1 MSKYVNQI
9 NKQVNTLYNSILLL
23 SRNKLFYTTFDL
35 IDTFQNRIHLVFTH
49 VSFIF
54 IKSKVS
60 KDHKI
65 YKNFHQKVFD
75 LIFNNIE
82 TNMREIGYGDTV
94 INKNMK
100 SLTKTF
106 YNILFDCEKYRVMT
120 KSAKCIFF
128 NKYLKLNDI
137 KNITN
142 NAEIIEYFNK
152 YEAFCFD
159 LSHDSVLKGEFKF
172 NYK

>member
-1 MSKYVNQI
+1 MSKQVDKINTQI
-9 NKQVNTLYNSILLL
+9 NNLYNSILLL

-35 IDTFQNRIHLVFTH
+35 IDTFQNRIHLVFIH
-49 VSFIF
+49 ISFIF
-54 IKSKVS
+54 IKSKNS

-106 YNILFDCEKYRVMT
+106 YNILLDCEKYRSMT
-120 KSAKCIFF
+120 KTDKSIFF

-137 KNITN
+137 KNIIN

-159 LSHDSVLKGEFKF
+159 LSHDSVLQGELKF